1 MFYFIAAFASYMA
14 GAKGFK
20 ILRKANQMVDEEE
33 ERMRDMRAERIQRT
47 ERVERTETVDQ
58 PLMLEGVRR
67 GRR

>member
-1 MFYFIAAFASYMA
+1 MA

-47 ERVERTETVDQ
+47 ERVERIEIVDQ
-58 PLMLEGVRR
+58 PLMIEAARRR
-67 GRR
+67 GRA